1 MSNLYMTEPA
11 TTGKVI
17 VETTLGEI
25 EASAL
30 SSATAKDCPTHQAS
44 SIPIDRAMVQR
55 STQGM
60 PQLSSSDYG
69 SWYPKGYYDG
79 LIFHRVVPGFIAQ
92 TGDPSGTGMGGESYY
107 GEPFEN
113 ETHSRLKFNRRGLV
127 AFANNGDKR
136 SNTSQWFIT
145 LDRTD
150 ELQNKHTLFGKVVGP
165 TIYNVLKLGELELD
179 KQERPLYP
187 PKITQIRI
195 VENPFDDIVPR
206 ITAAER
212 KAQHEARLESQRE
225 TERRE
230 TRKKAKKNTGLL
242 SFGEEAETQEAA
254 EAAAAKRKKISRP
267 DLVDPEE
274 SIPVP
279 LKETRRGQSP
289 AKRAEPTDREKKS
302 TTQVIQRQEE
312 ETDDLA
318 GIRERHAAEKE
329 KEAIERKA
337 AIERM
342 QAKLR
347 KLDKR
352 TAGSGSDESDEDD
365 SDEQR
370 EKKRKRN
377 AGPSSLD
384 QELAKYANA
393 RRGNRKGVKKDED
406 DVMAALSSFTSKIR
420 KSGEETDE
428 QEQEGQS
435 AVQGEPGAQV
445 VAEEEGLEVD
455 DDVGWMSH
463 ALKAV
468 NDHSLDQNRRAET
481 DYTVI
486 DPRAKA
492 RALKEDNRRDDKR
505 GSRHPGRR

>member
-1 MSNLYMTEPA
+1 MSNLYMTEIELWC
-11 TTGKVI
+11 K
-17 VETTLGEI
+17 ETPKACRNFL
-25 EASAL
+25 AL
-30 SSATAKDCPTHQAS
+30 
-44 SIPIDRAMVQR
+44 IME
-55 STQGM
+55 
-60 PQLSSSDYG
+60 
-69 SWYPKGYYDG
+69 GYYDG
-79 LIFHRVVPGFIAQ
+79 LIFHRIVPGFIAQ

-145 LDRTD
+145 LDRAD

-242 SFGEEAETQEAA
+242 SFGEEAEAQEAA

-279 LKETRRGQSP
+279 VEETRRGQSP
-289 AKRAEPTDREKKS
+289 SSSTKRTDAVDRDKTSTAQAKE
-302 TTQVIQRQEE
+302 RQEE
-312 ETDDLA
+312 QAEDLA

-329 KEAIERKA
+329 KEATERKA

-352 TAGSGSDESDEDD
+352 RAGSDSEDSDDDD
-365 SDEQR
+365 SDDQR
-370 EKKRKRN
+370 DRKRKR

-393 RRGNRKGVKKDED
+393 RRGNRKGVRKDED

-420 KSGEETDE
+420 KSGPETDG
-428 QEQEGQS
+428 QEEEGKSGQH
-435 AVQGEPGAQV
+435 GETRAGV
-445 VAEEEGLEVD
+445 VTEEEGLEVD

-492 RALKEDNRRDDKR
+492 RALKEDNRRDNGR
-505 GSRHPGRR
+505 GNRHQGRR